1 MFTLLPIQK
10 RKRESEYKTMLKPV
24 EMRELRIVT
33 LNGLVDSVIKR
44 IDALGSVHLTD
55 IKEFLGDWGG
65 LIEPS
70 KADAI
75 LMKTSELLARID
87 NLIALLR
94 PGEGAKKSLRE
105 TLFKAPEE
113 VGQGQ
118 WQAEKINV
126 EEIRLDEVEKDFGAL
141 EHTITALIDKNER
154 LSEELSTTK
163 ELLVALKAL
172 EDFGVNPDFVGEHE
186 FISVYAG
193 KLPIGNLDE
202 LETTLETITGGNNLV
217 VSKQIKT
224 ESETEG
230 GAVPFAFAL
239 IAALKTDKEEVERV
253 LTRLDFES
261 QVFPEHIPDSIND
274 AIQDT
279 VSRIQR
285 LESDIKENESEI
297 EGIREARFKDLL
309 VMQELV
315 QIEESKAKAK
325 VLFGKSEHVRVIN
338 GWAPKQ
344 EVEGIIEGINEETG
358 GFSVVEVIEPKR
370 EDVRVPSLLNNPGI
384 IKPFESVIKMYGH
397 PLYKDIDPTLIT
409 AIMFPVLF
417 GLMFPDMG
425 HGFFILLL
433 GLALM
438 FAFKGLGKE
447 MQGMGIIIVLCGFCS
462 LVAGA
467 LFGEFFGFS
476 EYASHLVAGS
486 VGAHIPSIL
495 VFEPL
500 WFEPIP
506 NVKFM
511 FVVTMLIGV
520 MHMGL
525 GLLLNTLNNFSN
537 RNILEGIG
545 GFVKI
550 WCLFGALY
558 LLLVL
563 FGYSFIDLKAGMVIF
578 ILLPILSLFVLKI
591 ISELRHDE
599 AEGGKGGGEAEA
611 SNGDKKEKRGTMD
624 YLIIL
629 IDGVIDAVLENFFR
643 YLANT
648 VSYGRILALAL
659 CHAALIEVFIL
670 LTFMCLQLNPTI
682 GPVIAAVVF
691 LLGTAVVIVLEAIM
705 AGIHTIR
712 LHFYEWFTK
721 FYEGG
726 GVEFSPFKF
735 RRTYTF

>member
-1 MFTLLPIQK
+1 MLTLLQIQK

-33 LNGLVDSVIKR
+33 LNDLVDSVIKR

-55 IKEFLGDWGG
+55 IKEFLGDWKG

-75 LMKTSELLARID
+75 LMKTSELLARMD

-118 WQAEKINV
+118 WQAEKINI
-126 EEIRLDEVEKDFGAL
+126 EEIRLDEVEKDFGEL
-141 EHTITALIDKNER
+141 ERTITSLTDKNER

-163 ELLVALKAL
+163 ELLVALKTL

-193 KLPIGNLDE
+193 KLPICNLDE
-202 LETTLETITGGNNLV
+202 LESTLETITGGNHLV
-217 VSKQIKT
+217 VSKQIT

-230 GAVPFAFAL
+230 GVVPFAFAFAL
-239 IAALKTDKEEVERV
+239 IVALKTDKEEVERV

-261 QVFPEHIPDSIND
+261 QVFPEHIPDSINE

-279 VSRIQR
+279 ATRMQR

-297 EGIREARFKDLL
+297 EGIRETRFKDLL

-325 VLFGKSEHVRVIN
+325 VLFGKSEHVRVIE

-358 GFSVVEVIEPKR
+358 GFSVIEVIEPKR
-370 EDVRVPSLLNNPGI
+370 EDVRVPSLLNNPRI
-384 IKPFESVIKMYGH
+384 IKPFESIIKMYGH

-447 MQGMGIIIVLCGFCS
+447 MQGMGIIIVLCGLCS
-462 LVAGA
+462 MVAGA

-563 FGYSFIDLKAGMVIF
+563 FGYSFIDLKAGIVIF

-591 ISELRHDE
+591 TSELRHE
-599 AEGGKGGGEAEA
+599 AGVGGGEEA
-611 SNGDKKEKRGTMD
+611 SNADKKEKRGIID

-629 IDGVIDAVLENFFR
+629 IDGVIDALLENFFR

-682 GPVIAAVVF
+682 GPVIAAAVF

-735 RRTYTF
+735 RRTYTY